1 MKRCIKVFS
10 LIFIFYLLFSIK
22 IYARDSEM
30 KSPDVQITSTSTLDK
45 NVECASSAKD
55 TYSVLK
61 GGSIRI
67 SYIVENSELDASVF
81 LSDLYGTVISHQS
94 IKADDSYTGYY
105 DIHLISSSNIIILL
119 GINNPTTQ
127 ALIAFDSLNLNIYD
141 SIDTLELV
149 TVNPIGFL
157 NKTLIFNLRIN
168 NQENLYVPD
177 LYMYYIDKN
186 GDRIE
191 LINNFSKENCF
202 TVTVDANLMEQERV
216 DFYLTNDTITSLP
229 LTILMTEV
237 TYLEYVD
244 IIDTDLTYCVLDDVV
259 NFYARV
265 PLNSNPDFVLI
276 DNTNTV
282 RLDSYSVIH
291 TDEAYDMVAF
301 KIKLLSTGSTE
312 CLLGFLS
319 YGSKL
324 NTNYTYK
331 RIQLSVIED
340 VASLSFDQPIKDIEY
355 GDTVLFS
362 PLINDQQNI
371 SCSIH
376 WYLDNELIYTGP
388 SLNYAF
394 YNSGNHVLRMEYN
407 ELSSEINLY
416 VAYST
421 NESIIWYVIFV
432 VVLAIGLIAII
443 LFLRKK
449 KAPLSRIERKSIE
462 IQNEL
467 KKLLETDDKRAVASI
482 IKKIAIFE
490 NEIQII
496 NDSYDY
502 LSIDSTVDAIKKV
515 LIDLNK
521 LKNSKDDL
529 PNMYKKSIEYTIKD
543 LKMSF
548 SKKNMELL
556 KKSQEKED

>member
-1 MKRCIKVFS
+1 MKRCIKVFT

-22 IYARDSEM
+22 ICTNASEINQE
-30 KSPDVQITSTSTLDK
+30 SVQIISTSTLDK
-45 NVECASSAKD
+45 NIECASSTKD
-55 TYSVLK
+55 IYSVLK
-61 GGSIRI
+61 GGTIRI
-67 SYIVENSELDASVF
+67 NYSVKNSNLDASVL
-81 LSDLYGTVISHQS
+81 LSDLYGLVVNHQS
-94 IKADDSYTGYY
+94 VRVDDSYTGYY
-105 DIHLISSSNIIILL
+105 DIQLIYSSNIIILL

-141 SIDTLELV
+141 SIQSLELV

-157 NKTLIFNLRIN
+157 NKTLIFNLKIN
-168 NQENLYVPD
+168 NQENLYAPD

-202 TVTVDANLMEQERV
+202 TVTIDANLMEQESV

-229 LTILMTEV
+229 LSISMTEV

-244 IIDTDLTYCVLDDVV
+244 VIDSDLTYCVLDDVV
-259 NFYARV
+259 NFYARI

-276 DNTNTV
+276 DKTDTV

-291 TDEAYDMVAF
+291 TDEAYDMVCF

-331 RIQLSVIED
+331 RIKLSVIED
-340 VASLSFDQPIKDIEY
+340 VASLAFDQPIENIEY
-355 GDTVLFS
+355 GDTVLYS

-371 SCSIH
+371 SCSIN

-388 SLNYAF
+388 SLNYVF
-394 YNSGNHVLRMEYN
+394 YSSGNHVLRMEYN
-407 ELSSEINLY
+407 GLSSEINLY

-432 VVLAIGLIAII
+432 IVLAIGLIALI
-443 LFLRKK
+443 LFFRKK
-449 KAPLSRIERKSIE
+449 KAPLSKIERESIE

-467 KKLLETDDKRAVASI
+467 KKLLETDDKRSVASI
-482 IKKIAIFE
+482 IKKITIFE
-490 NEIQII
+490 NKIQII

-515 LIDLNK
+515 VIDLNR
-521 LKNSKDDL
+521 LKNGKDDL
-529 PNMYKKSIEYTIKD
+529 PNMYKRSIEYTIKD

-556 KKSQEKED
+556 KKTQEKEE